1 MKTPHEEKLPRPT
14 DCLLTSEDV
23 RAKLG
28 GIGSK
33 ALRRLVAEGRLPVV
47 KLGKTSPLKFREL
60 DVRRLIEASTFSAP
74 TTGGEGKEPTL

>member
-1 MKTPHEEKLPRPT
+1 MKKPREDKPPKPT
-14 DCLLTSEDV
+14 DCLLTAEDV

-33 ALRRLVAEGRLPVV
+33 ALRRLIAEGRLPVV

-60 DVRRLIEASTFSAP
+60 DVRRLIEASTILAP
-74 TTGGEGKEPTL
+74 TTGEDGKDSTL